1 MKTNIF
7 KASRLAL
14 MACGLLA
21 ATACDDLFEPAQE
34 NISDLELMYS
44 DANFA
49 QGLLGNAYILMP
61 YYSTPDTDVATDDA
75 VSNDNSNAWL
85 QMATGSWSSQSNPLS
100 QWQNRQN
107 AIQYC
112 NALIEGADKVNWS
125 ANPKLQRLF
134 SDLFKGDAYGMRALQ
149 TFYLLRAHA
158 GIADGEM
165 LGVPLI
171 HEYLPSTSNFNLP
184 RATFKACIDSI
195 MLDIDRA
202 LELLP
207 FEYGDINDAAVP
219 AKYQGYTG
227 GEYSRAFGTHQK
239 GKING
244 MILRALK
251 AQVALYAASPAF
263 VQYSGKTAEEATK
276 AAAKDAADC
285 MAEMKKHGI
294 TYFAE
299 NGLTWYCN
307 VQEIAGLN
315 KGYNAPE
322 CIWQGTADERLDHE
336 QSYYPPSV
344 MGSGRINPSQNLVD
358 AFPMANGYPI
368 TDSKSG
374 YDANKPYEGRDPR
387 LATFILLDGQTMSA
401 TDKEIVTGTYVS
413 GNVDG
418 INFTQGASTRTGY
431 YMRKLLRPDVNLN
444 SANQTKQKSY
454 DARIRKTEIL
464 LAYAEAAN
472 EAVGPTDASLS
483 GSDLNLSAKAA
494 IKMIRERA
502 GICVG
507 VEDPYLNECAA
518 NKDAMRELIRN
529 ERRLELCF
537 ENHRFFDLR
546 RWQVGAAKL
555 SETVKGAEIA
565 VAGGPLKVIDVESHQ
580 YQDFQNFGPIPYSEM
595 LKYSELKQ
603 NQGW

>member
-1 MKTNIF
+1 
-7 KASRLAL
+7 
-14 MACGLLA
+14 MACGLFA

-75 VSNDNSNAWL
+75 VTNDNTNSWL
-85 QMATGSWSSQSNPLS
+85 QMATGNWSSQNNPLS

-112 NALIEGADKVNWS
+112 NILVAGAEKVHWS
-125 ANPKLQRLF
+125 ADAHLQRLF

-158 GIADGEM
+158 GIVDGEM
-165 LGVPLI
+165 MGVPLI
-171 HEYLPSTSNFNLP
+171 REYLPSTSNFNLP

-219 AKYQGYTG
+219 AKYKGYTG
-227 GEYSRAFGTHQK
+227 GEYSRAFGTHEK

-244 MILRALK
+244 MILQALK

-263 VQYSGKTAEEATK
+263 AQYSDVKMS
-276 AAAKDAADC
+276 DAANYASSC
-285 MAEMKKHGI
+285 LANIEKAGLP
-294 TYFAE
+294 YFAD

-307 VQEIAGLN
+307 TAEIAGLN

-322 CIWQGTADERLDHE
+322 CIWQGNADERLDHE

-368 TDSKSG
+368 TDSRSG

-387 LATFILLDGQTMSA
+387 LATFILLDGQTISA
-401 TDKEIVTGTYVS
+401 TDKVIVTGNYVS

-472 EAVGPTDASLS
+472 EAGDANDESMSQGLH
-483 GSDLNLSAKAA
+483 LSAKQA
-494 IKMIRERA
+494 IKKIRERA

-507 VEDPYLNECAA
+507 TEDPYLNECA
-518 NKDAMRELIRN
+518 KSKESMRELIRN

-565 VAGGPLKVIDVESHQ
+565 VAGGPLNIINVEEHK
-580 YQDFQNFGPIPYSEM
+580 YQDFQNFGPIPYSEI
-595 LKYSELKQ
+595 LKYSELQQ